1 MKVSTLTEEQVNEL
15 IELKHY
21 YSKAYKSMKLDAE
34 VWKQIADDMNL
45 EIEPKILE
53 KNYYEMFKKY
63 MVSNHTLKK

>member
-1 MKVSTLTEEQVNEL
+1 
-15 IELKHY
+15 
-21 YSKAYKSMKLDAE
+21 MKLDAE